1 MTTVTKLTELDALRA
16 YARTMNTLDASH
28 IEPLLDENFR
38 YSSQWMAG
46 EFASKQE
53 YLDYLQPMLDSV
65 RQSGSRIHAEI
76 AHANVM
82 GP

>member
-1 MTTVTKLTELDALRA
+1 MATVTKLTELDALRA

-38 YSSQWMAG
+38 YSSQWMAE

-53 YLDYLQPMLDSV
+53 CLDYLQPMLDPDLP
-65 RQSGSRIHAEI
+65 SRIAPQPRR
-76 AHANVM
+76 AM
-82 GP
+82 Q